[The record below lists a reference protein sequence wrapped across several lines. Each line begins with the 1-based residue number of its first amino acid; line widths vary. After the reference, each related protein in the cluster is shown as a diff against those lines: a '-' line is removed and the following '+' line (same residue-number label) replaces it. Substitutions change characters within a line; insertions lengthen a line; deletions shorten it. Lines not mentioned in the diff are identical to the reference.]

1 MGAESCRVRS
11 GEASGRVQFVAM
23 CNHLR
28 VIARRIAAGLLTAGW
43 LTGCEPAEMPAQVI
57 RPSLF
62 ETTVLASPR
71 LSETSGIA
79 VSRRLHGTLWTH
91 NDSGDDPV
99 LYATDLQGADRGMV
113 RVRGATAVDW
123 EDLALGPCPDAESA
137 CLFIGDVGDN
147 SETRATV
154 DLFVLR
160 EPDAVPD
167 STSLFPLSVP
177 ARRIRLRYKEGP
189 QNVEAIAVTASGAVL
204 LITKGRSGPVS
215 LYRIPRTAL
224 LGDSLT
230 IQRERTLDIVP
241 QRSFGRQVTGAAVS
255 PDGTLLVLRTYTELI
270 FYRLDGAEQPTKAG
284 SCWLGL
290 REPQGEAVD
299 FLDDNTLV
307 LTSEAAF
314 GLPATISRVR
324 CPLP

>member
-1 MGAESCRVRS
+1 
-11 GEASGRVQFVAM
+11 VAGI
-23 CNHLR
+23 L
-28 VIARRIAAGLLTAGW
+28 AAGW
-43 LTGCEPAEMPAQVI
+43 LAGCEPAEMPAQVI

-62 ETTVLASPR
+62 ETTGIFASPR
-71 LSETSGIA
+71 LSESSGIA
-79 VSRRLHGTLWTH
+79 VSRRLDGTLWTH
-91 NDSGDDPV
+91 NDSGDDAV
-99 LYATDLQGADRGMV
+99 LYATDLRGTDLGMV

-147 SETRATV
+147 FETRAAV

-160 EPDAVPD
+160 EPDTLPD
-167 STSLFPLSVP
+167 STAVLPLTVP
-177 ARRIRLRYKEGP
+177 ARRIRVRYEEGP
-189 QNVEAIAVTASGAVL
+189 QDVEAIAVTRSGAVL

-224 LGDSLT
+224 LGDSVT
-230 IQRERTLDIVP
+230 VQRERTLDIVP

-255 PDGTLLVLRTYTELI
+255 PDGTLLVLRTYTELM
-270 FYRLDGAEQPTKAG
+270 FYHLDGAERLTKAG
-284 SCWLGL
+284 TCWLGP

-299 FLDDNTLV
+299 FLDDNALV

-314 GLPATISRVR
+314 GLPARISRVR